1 MEEETRE
8 PRRQLKLSLACN
20 GAVLGMAE
28 AIEKADALMTKWR
41 KLQPDADIEITIT
54 QR

>member
-8 PRRQLKLSLACN
+8 PRKQLKLSLVCN

-41 KLQPDADIEITIT
+41 KLQPDADIEISIT

>member
-8 PRRQLKLSLACN
+8 PRKQLKLSLVCN
-20 GAVLGMAE
+20 EAILGMAE

-41 KLQPDADIEITIT
+41 KLQPDADIEISIT

>member
-1 MEEETRE
+1 MEEETHE
-8 PRRQLKLSLACN
+8 PKKQLRLSLVCN
-20 GAVLGMAE
+20 DAILGMTE